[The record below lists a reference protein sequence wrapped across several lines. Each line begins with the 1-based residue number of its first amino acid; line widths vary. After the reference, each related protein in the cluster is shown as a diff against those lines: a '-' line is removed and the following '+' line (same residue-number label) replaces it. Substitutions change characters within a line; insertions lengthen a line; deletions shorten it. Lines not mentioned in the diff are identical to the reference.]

1 MNKTWKVKSANAWF
15 HYHKMCIQCKS
26 DKTVDIYNNKYNKTI
41 KIKIKPVNYHPS
53 VYRDL
58 NVKKNDKDHLNLLI
72 SNL

>member
-1 MNKTWKVKSANAWF
+1 
-15 HYHKMCIQCKS
+15 MCIQCKS

-53 VYRDL
+53 VYRDF